1 MRLGYPA
8 FVDIATFEQEVGA
21 VLHGLPAWVTTEMEN
36 ISVVVEPRPTREQD
50 SHGHGLLGVYEG
62 VPLNE
67 RGFDYFGVSP
77 DRIVIFYEPHLA
89 LRLDDEA
96 LRGEIRRT
104 VLHEIGHHMGF
115 TEERLHELGWG

>member
-1 MRLGYPA
+1 M
-8 FVDIATFEQEVGA
+8 DIGKFEQEVGS
-21 VLHGLPAWVTTEMEN
+21 VLNALPMWVTDDMEN
-36 ISVVVEPRPTREQD
+36 ISVVVEPRPTGDQD
-50 SHGHGLLGVYEG
+50 PHDHGLLGVYEG

-89 LRLDDEA
+89 LQLDDAA
-96 LRGEIRRT
+96 LRDEIRRT
-104 VLHEIGHHMGF
+104 VLHEIGHHLGL